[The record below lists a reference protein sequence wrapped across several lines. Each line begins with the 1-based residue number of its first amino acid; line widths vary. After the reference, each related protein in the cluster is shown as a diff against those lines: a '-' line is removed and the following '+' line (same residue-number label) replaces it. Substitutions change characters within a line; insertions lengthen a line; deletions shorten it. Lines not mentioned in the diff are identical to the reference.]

1 MDKYKMLNNKN
12 KNCNKLQHNL
22 NMKYN
27 NYELKTKASNML
39 CTVKYK
45 VQLKMD
51 LYTVN
56 QFYNVLY
63 RMIMTFLKIFR
74 SLF

>member
-1 MDKYKMLNNKN
+1 
-12 KNCNKLQHNL
+12 
-22 NMKYN
+22 MKYN